1 MKIMSTSY
9 STALSHI
16 VLAGTS
22 IYCYLGAKSIIY
34 ARCSYASILINS
46 LLGVWRWGNPSYG
59 PDANKVYK
67 ITTLLQDSIVLPFIV
82 STLWIQYDIF
92 QYTYEVALAN
102 MIIPLIPVVS
112 YLSNSNSTNL
122 ELLDGILFLNCG
134 VLLWLSF
141 TEENYFGLAA
151 GVSYLVNYFWIKKDD
166 RRHFDIPTQDLFNY
180 AMCFFAYFSLRAVL
194 D

>member
-22 IYCYLGAKSIIY
+22 IYCCLRSESIIY
-34 ARCSYASILINS
+34 AQCSFASIMVNS
-46 LLGVWRWGNPSYG
+46 LLGVWRWGNPDYG
-59 PDANKVYK
+59 PNTDKVYK

-82 STLWIQYDIF
+82 STLWIQYG
-92 QYTYEVALAN
+92 YTYEVALGN
-102 MIIPLIPVVS
+102 MIIPLIPVIS
-112 YLSNSNSTNL
+112 YLANSNYRSL
-122 ELLDGILFLNCG
+122 ELLDGILCLNCG
-134 VLLWLSF
+134 VLLYLSF

-151 GVSYLVNYFWIKKDD
+151 GVSYLVNYFWIKKGD
-166 RRHFDIPTQDLFNY
+166 RSQFDIPTQDLFNY
-180 AMCFFAYFSLRAVL
+180 AMCFFAYFSLKAVL